1 MKLLCKMAKLSD
13 IDNSDLNEK
22 NTNIQ
27 QEHMLVKFILTFL
40 VLLQCNY
47 NLPYR
52 VINFLLKFIKVIMRT
67 LMYP

>member
-1 MKLLCKMAKLSD
+1 MKLLRKMAKFPDS
-13 IDNSDLNEK
+13 DNSDLDEE

-27 QEHMLVKFILTFL
+27 QEHMLVKFVLTFL
-40 VLLQCNY
+40 ALLQCNY

-67 LMYP
+67 LMSP

>member
-1 MKLLCKMAKLSD
+1 MKLLRKMAKFPDS
-13 IDNSDLNEK
+13 DNSDLDEE

-27 QEHMLVKFILTFL
+27 QQHMLVKFVLTFL
-40 VLLQCNY
+40 ALLQCNY

>member
-1 MKLLCKMAKLSD
+1 MKLLRKMAKFPDS
-13 IDNSDLNEK
+13 DNSDLDEE

-27 QEHMLVKFILTFL
+27 QEHMLVKFVLTFL
-40 VLLQCNY
+40 ALLQCNY

-52 VINFLLKFIKVIMRT
+52 VTNFLLKFIKVIMRT

>member
-1 MKLLCKMAKLSD
+1 MKLLRKMAKFPDS
-13 IDNSDLNEK
+13 DNSDLDEE

-27 QEHMLVKFILTFL
+27 QEHMLVKFVLTFL
-40 VLLQCNY
+40 ALLQCNY
-47 NLPYR
+47 NLPYK